1 MQKYI
6 PTDQEVADWVKSSL
20 HKGAYDSPSRA
31 YKSVGPKKWSDSQK
45 EQARAAISHYFQKEV
60 IEQPAEAATQ
70 ETTAAKSA
78 AEKPPWHTVN
88 DKMQVAEQPGGQLL
102 EGQMLRGL
110 EAAAS
115 RGLILPAPLAFSEI
129 LTAASTTTLPKDV
142 RLAYAKLLKLYAQR
156 EEKALVPPTSP
167 PKKSKRT

>member
-60 IEQPAEAATQ
+60 VETPAE
-70 ETTAAKSA
+70 TAAAANLPEKSA
-78 AEKPPWHTVN
+78 AEDRRMTSDP
-88 DKMQVAEQPGGQLL
+88 MRVASGGQLS
-102 EGQMLRGL
+102 EGQMVREL
-110 EAAAS
+110 EAVAGRTSPLLALAS
-115 RGLILPAPLAFSEI
+115 PLSFSEI
-129 LTAASTTTLPKDV
+129 LAVASTTSLPKDV

-156 EEKALVPPTSP
+156 EEKALVPLTSP
-167 PKKSKRT
+167 PKKAKRA